1 MLPILE
7 NVNNSI
13 NENHKTQKQQKRH
26 QHQTSCTFKEKYKY
40 ESRGRTAKTNEQVN
54 VELCSYSRSVAKAED
69 KKELTSDSCREPKTS
84 LLQNSKL
91 EQGYQIKLY
100 FVGKLIFLI
109 SSIIDI
115 SIII

>member
-13 NENHKTQKQQKRH
+13 KENHKTQKQQKRH

-40 ESRGRTAKTNEQVN
+40 ESKGRTAKTNEQVN

-69 KKELTSDSCREPKTS
+69 KKELTSDSCREPKTT

-100 FVGKLIFLI
+100 FKAKLYISYIFNY
-109 SSIIDI
+109 
-115 SIII
+115 